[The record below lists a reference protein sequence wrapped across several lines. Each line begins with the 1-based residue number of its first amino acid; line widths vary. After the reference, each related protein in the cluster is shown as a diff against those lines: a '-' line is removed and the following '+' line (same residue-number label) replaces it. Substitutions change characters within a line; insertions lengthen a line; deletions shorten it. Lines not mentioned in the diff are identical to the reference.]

1 MIIAELR
8 SPAMEAC
15 LMNEYGSRGS
25 SERGDIEP
33 RRLRQGVGSLLD
45 WEPFRGFFPSNWQHM
60 FAIDVNRKDGN
71 YEIEMP
77 VPGFKPEDIELTY
90 QDGVLT
96 VTGKNERRSFTR
108 SLSVPDDVDEDS
120 IEANVE
126 HGVLSITLRQHPKRQ
141 ARRISIGTG
150 QRAQTTTGTTQAP
163 ASTSKPS

>member
-1 MIIAELR
+1 
-8 SPAMEAC
+8 
-15 LMNEYGSRGS
+15 MNDYGNRGG

-60 FAIDVNRKDGN
+60 FGIDVNRKDGN

-96 VTGKNERRSFTR
+96 VAGKNERRSFTR
-108 SLSVPDDVDEDS
+108 SLTLPDDIDEES
-120 IEANVE
+120 IDANVE
-126 HGVLSITLRQHPKRQ
+126 HGVLTITLRQHPKRQ
-141 ARRISIGTG
+141 PRRINIGTG
-150 QRAQTTTGTTQAP
+150 QRGGTETSTGETTSGTTQSP
-163 ASTSKPS
+163 STSRG

>member
-1 MIIAELR
+1 
-8 SPAMEAC
+8 
-15 LMNEYGSRGS
+15 MNEYGNRGG
-25 SERGDIEP
+25 SERGDVEP

-60 FAIDVNRKDGN
+60 FGIDVNRKDGN

-77 VPGFKPEDIELTY
+77 VPGFRPDDIELTY

-108 SLSVPDDVDEDS
+108 SLSVPDDVDEES

-126 HGVLSITLRQHPKRQ
+126 HGVLTITLRQHPKRQ
-141 ARRISIGTG
+141 ARKISIGTG
-150 QRAQTTTGTTQAP
+150 QQKNVSGQTTTTGETSSTGTGQTP
-163 ASTSKPS
+163 SSTSKG